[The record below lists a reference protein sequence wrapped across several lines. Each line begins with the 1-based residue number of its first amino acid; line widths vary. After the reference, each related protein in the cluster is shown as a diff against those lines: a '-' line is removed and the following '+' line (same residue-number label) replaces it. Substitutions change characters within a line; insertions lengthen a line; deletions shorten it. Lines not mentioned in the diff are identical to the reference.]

1 MKPANGTNLKLEF
14 FKDSK
19 GGDTVLLV
27 ASEEGLREL
36 RDHLTEFAKS
46 AETAFSLHDLA
57 ATVAGQHVELFA
69 VRSPSAHAGSANSF
83 RLLCADAFAQ
93 DTFAKLDILSNGSPG
108 HQYFKLL
115 GSDAKLLVSVGE
127 FSEV

>member
-1 MKPANGTNLKLEF
+1 MKRLNGANLKLEF

-19 GGDTVLLV
+19 GGDTVLMV
-27 ASEEGLREL
+27 ATDEGLREL
-36 RDHLTEFAKS
+36 RERLAAFSKS
-46 AETAFSLHDLA
+46 AETSLSLHDLA
-57 ATVAGQHVELFA
+57 ATVVGQHVELFA
-69 VRSPSAHAGSANSF
+69 VRSPSAHAGSAKSF

-93 DTFAKLDILSNGSPG
+93 DTFARLDTLSSGSPG

-115 GSDAKLLVSVGE
+115 GSDARLLVSVGE